1 MEWIGH
7 PKVKSVPFEELLMSQ
22 GVSQE
27 ALTGSLVEKEVFTK
41 EEFWELVGVV
51 DEKMDRKGKGE
62 S

>member
-1 MEWIGH
+1 
-7 PKVKSVPFEELLMSQ
+7 MSQ